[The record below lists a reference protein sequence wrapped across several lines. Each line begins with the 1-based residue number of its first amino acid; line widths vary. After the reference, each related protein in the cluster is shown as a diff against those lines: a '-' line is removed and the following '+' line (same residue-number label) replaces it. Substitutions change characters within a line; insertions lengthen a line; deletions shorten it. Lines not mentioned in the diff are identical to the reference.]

1 MMSGRF
7 REPTAADQRTGFIAL
22 GFYLAFLA
30 VSSLVVFALP
40 LPAGF
45 MVWLVFVLL
54 GTVLLA
60 RWNAT
65 HSGYRCSH
73 CGHEFE
79 ISTLTELV
87 SPHSSGGS
95 GWKYL
100 RCPRCD
106 QKSRA
111 RSLVR
116 VSID

>member
-1 MMSGRF
+1 MMAGRF
-7 REPTAADQRTGFIAL
+7 RESTAADQRTGFIVL
-22 GFYLAFLA
+22 GVYLAVLA
-30 VSSLVVFALP
+30 VTSLVMFVLP

-45 MVWLVFVLL
+45 MVWLLFVLL
-54 GTVLLA
+54 GTFGLA
-60 RWNAT
+60 RWNAR
-65 HSGYRCSH
+65 HSGYRCAH

-87 SPHSSGGS
+87 SPHSSGGG

-111 RSLVR
+111 RALVR
-116 VSID
+116 VE